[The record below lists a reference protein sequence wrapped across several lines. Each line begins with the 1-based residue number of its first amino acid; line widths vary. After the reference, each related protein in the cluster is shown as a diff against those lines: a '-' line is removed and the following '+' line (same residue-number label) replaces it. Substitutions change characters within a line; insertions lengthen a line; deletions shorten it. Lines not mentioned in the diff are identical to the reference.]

1 MMRYHRGASRYQQSF
16 LSLDDQISK
25 SNVIR
30 IMNEICEN
38 FCEKIN
44 KIIVSKGIKDTGRKA
59 YHPADLLKILVYGYF
74 NGISSSRKLERET
87 QRNLELKWLTGD
99 ITPDHK
105 TISDFRKD
113 NPALLDDLF
122 KHLITWFK
130 EQGLV
135 TGKSITVDGT
145 KLKAYASKEINID
158 TIRQKLDGIEE
169 QVKKYLSDMDLL
181 DKAEDEVEELEEKK
195 AALEKELEE
204 LASKKK
210 DYEQWIA
217 HLDEIGE
224 KRMSTTDA
232 DSKIMRGRYGKYWG
246 YNVQAAVDT
255 AHHIITVVKVTNHQN
270 DKGLLAPMVEA
281 SQEITS
287 EKAGEVLADGGYY
300 KITEIKELEQQGTPC
315 YVAINRTP
323 SQAKDQAQGIAFTFN
338 KQEDHYTCNEGKS
351 LPYYRKKKSS
361 EEGFTRVYKGTEC
374 HLCLLHDTCTTAA
387 QRTIHRNEHGDWID
401 SFHAK
406 MNSTEGK
413 EKLIER
419 RSVAEHPF
427 GTMKYYMGQTP
438 LLLRSNRKVQT
449 EMNLYTIGY
458 NLKRYFNIKAT
469 ENTKL
474 TQVNIKQAA

>member
-1 MMRYHRGASRYQQSF
+1 MRYHRGESRYQQSF

-25 SNVIR
+25 HNVIR
-30 IMNEICEN
+30 IIHEICED
-38 FCEKIN
+38 FCTKTTNATI
-44 KIIVSKGIKDTGRKA
+44 SKGIKDTGRKP
-59 YHPADLLKILVYGYF
+59 YHPADLVKILVYGYF

-87 QRNLELKWLTGD
+87 QRNLELKWLTSD

-113 NPALLDDLF
+113 NPTLIDDLF

-135 TGKSITVDGT
+135 TGERITVDGT
-145 KLKAYASKEINID
+145 KVKAYASKEINLD
-158 TIRQKLDGIEE
+158 TIKQKLDGIEE
-169 QVKKYLSDMDLL
+169 QVKKYLNDMDRL
-181 DKAEDEVEELEEKK
+181 DKAEDEVEELQDKK
-195 AALEKELEE
+195 AALEKELAE

-210 DYEQWIA
+210 DYQQWVA
-217 HLDEIGE
+217 HLEQGGE
-224 KRMSTTDA
+224 KGISTTDV
-232 DSKIMRGRYGKYWG
+232 DSKKMRGRYGKYWG

-255 AHHIITVVKVTNHQN
+255 GHHFITAVKVTNHQN

-281 SQEITS
+281 SQEITDQQVT
-287 EKAGEVLADGGYY
+287 EVLADGGYY
-300 KITEIKELEQQGTPC
+300 KITEIKELEQQGTQC

-323 SQAKDQAQGIAFTFN
+323 SQAKDQAQGLAFTFD
-338 KQEDHYTCNEGKS
+338 KQEDRYTCNEGKS

-361 EEGFTRVYKGTEC
+361 AEGFTRVYKGTEC
-374 HLCLLHDTCTTAA
+374 QLCLLHDTCTTAE

-401 SFHAK
+401 LFHQK
-406 MNSTEGK
+406 MNSKEGK
-413 EKLIER
+413 EKLIRR

-469 ENTKL
+469 KNKTL
-474 TQVNIKQAA
+474 TQVNTRQAA